1 MDTGIRGFF
10 TYSCL
15 KEDFMEKRYVRCVGL
30 VALLAT
36 LLLTS
41 VASAMMV
48 DSHFYYRI
56 DINVDDPD
64 AWDDFYLMFP
74 EATDGGIYHGTV
86 TYDDTNIPDTGTYV
100 MGWCDDTPI
109 NPCTPNPSPWDEIQK
124 WAMNFESPVTGTG
137 FFDPLAFGLLYDT
150 RLVFSDGE
158 LSAIYEVYNADI
170 YPIWEYEEIAGT
182 QYYSWGGFVD
192 GDIDG
197 YWSITGTVFYGV
209 PEPSTMLLL
218 GFGLVGLGMA
228 RRKFE

>member
-1 MDTGIRGFF
+1 
-10 TYSCL
+10 
-15 KEDFMEKRYVRCVGL
+15 VGL

-158 LSAIYEVYNADI
+158 LSAIYEVYNAGVLLVQCSTAFLNHQ
-170 YPIWEYEEIAGT
+170 PCF
-182 QYYSWGGFVD
+182 SWALGSSALEWPGGSSSSSVRQ
-192 GDIDG
+192 
-197 YWSITGTVFYGV
+197 T
-209 PEPSTMLLL
+209 L
-218 GFGLVGLGMA
+218 GRGASREAPLFFKIESLILCLA
-228 RRKFE
+228 RLENICLEV